1 MEDSGGI
8 VGKAGQGNLGLN
20 LNKKEEDLP
29 QEQSK
34 KYQTFMNDPA
44 PKSVQ

>member
-20 LNKKEEDLP
+20 LNKKGEDLP
-29 QEQSK
+29 QE
-34 KYQTFMNDPA
+34 
-44 PKSVQ
+44 

>member
-20 LNKKEEDLP
+20 LNKKEADLP
-29 QEQSK
+29 AGTSK
-34 KYQTFMNDPA
+34 ARNTKH
-44 PKSVQ
+44 S